1 MIDEKKLEDAAIKLG
16 EAMANAPEKV
26 KQILRAMKNQVD
38 QFVSNEEKTGKQFD
52 RSALFAAGIIAHPDI
67 TDEKMIGMAK
77 NYIDTDYLFVKIQK

>member
-16 EAMANAPEKV
+16 EAMATAPEKV

-38 QFVSNEEKTGKQFD
+38 QFVSAEEQSGKQFD

-67 TDEKMIGMAK
+67 TDEKMIDLAK